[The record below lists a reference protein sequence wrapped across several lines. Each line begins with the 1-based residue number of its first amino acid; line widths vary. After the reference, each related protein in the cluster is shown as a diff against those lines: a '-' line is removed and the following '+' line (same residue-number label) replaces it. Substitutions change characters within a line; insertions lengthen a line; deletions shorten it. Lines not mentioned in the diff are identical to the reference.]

1 MRNAFSVKIILIICL
16 FGVNVLLLV
25 HGWSHLFA
33 REKAVCQFDPGQVE
47 NDIDFMKYRISFA
60 SECMHIDVIDVWF
73 EGNVTP
79 ETLAVERVLYDG
91 SRKFTKIRRVEIR
104 SDNHIA
110 IELDEQRVVMADGTT
125 KYDICFD
132 KKDNVRLDEVTA
144 DVSSNH
150 WLGLGILLIIWVGTL
165 FSGWRF
171 RRQQEEYTGFV
182 TAVILIFAMAVVV
195 FVCVE
200 FLGNKEM
207 AKMSQSNIVRNIV
220 LLMLIGAVTSIA
232 LNSIRNGLIVCVTG
246 MGILGIVNHYL
257 LLFRAKPLQPS
268 DAFSVRTALS
278 VAGYYDYRIDR
289 HLIYSVSFMLAFI
302 AVFAGFGRLKIFRK
316 IKSALVGLCAA
327 AILIITFFLLTYC
340 TELNVLIPKPS
351 YWNVNETYDASGFL
365 PSFISYGRVL
375 IKPNIGYT
383 GSKAENAMR
392 RVIVGEE
399 KILENE
405 KPNIIVI
412 MNEALADYRHIG
424 EFEISDSPWKYW
436 DSLKGESLTGYLKVP
451 VYGGGTANTEY
462 EFLTGHSLG
471 LFNGEGVPYTMY
483 SRYLNYSIASVLK
496 AQGYET
502 VAMHPNKASNY
513 NRDKIYPAIGFETFL
528 SSDNFF
534 SDAHRLRGVVSDYG
548 DYSSMLDW
556 ITERSDDRPYFIF
569 NITMQNHSDYIS
581 NTIPIECYLK
591 ADEFA
596 DVNEYMTLLNRSDQ
610 ALEYLIESLRGQS
623 EKIVVVI
630 FGDHFPDLSEKFV
643 ESLTNEEE
651 GADDNMPQR
660 WKTYEVPVLIWA
672 NYHMTETVHSDLY
685 MSVNYLGSYLMNT
698 LGLRLSPYESFLLD
712 LKEKYPV
719 IAADA
724 YLTGDGSYCSAD
736 GIRSLPSDLYD
747 YYLMQYGQ
755 IFHDK
760 NREFFIGKPAGS

>member
-1 MRNAFSVKIILIICL
+1 MRNVFPVKIILIVCL
-16 FGVNVLLLV
+16 FGVNVLMLI
-25 HGWSHLFA
+25 HGWDHLFA

-47 NDIDFMKYRISFA
+47 NDIDFMKYRISVV
-60 SECMHIDVIDVWF
+60 SECMHMNAIDVRF
-73 EGNVTP
+73 EGKVTP

-91 SRKFTKIRRVEIR
+91 SRKFTKIRRVVIKSE
-104 SDNHIA
+104 NHIA
-110 IELDEQRVVMADGTT
+110 IELDEQRVVMADGTS
-125 KYDICFD
+125 KYDLCFD
-132 KKDNVRLDEVTA
+132 KKDNVRLDEVSA

-165 FSGWRF
+165 FSGWLF
-171 RRQQEEYTGFV
+171 RKEREKYIGFL
-182 TAVILIFAMAVVV
+182 TAVILIFVMAVIV

-200 FLGNKEM
+200 FLGNNEM

-220 LLMLIGAVTSIA
+220 LLMLMGAVTSIA
-232 LNSIRNGLIVCVTG
+232 LNSIRNGLTACVIG
-246 MGILGIVNHYL
+246 MGILGVVNHYL
-257 LLFRAKPLQPS
+257 LMFRAKQLQPS
-268 DAFSVRTALS
+268 DVFSVRTALS
-278 VAGYYDYRIDR
+278 VAGHYDYRIDR
-289 HLIYSVSFMLAFI
+289 YLIYSVSFMLAFI
-302 AVFAGFGRLKIFRK
+302 AMLVGFSSLKIFRK
-316 IKSALVGLCAA
+316 IKSAIVGQCLAV
-327 AILIITFFLLTYC
+327 ISIIIFFLLTYR
-340 TELNVLIPKPS
+340 TEWNVLIPEPS
-351 YWNVNETYDASGFL
+351 YWNVSETYDTSGFL

-375 IKPNIGYT
+375 SKPNIGYT
-383 GSKAENAMR
+383 DSKAEKAMR
-392 RVIVGEE
+392 RITVREEGEL
-399 KILENE
+399 KNE

-412 MNEALADYRHIG
+412 MNEALADYRHLG

-471 LFNGEGVPYTMY
+471 LFSGEGVPYTMY

-513 NRDKIYPAIGFETFL
+513 NRDKVYPAIGFETFL

-548 DYSSMLDW
+548 DYSSMLGW
-556 ITERSDDRPYFIF
+556 INERSDDRPYFIF

-591 ADEFA
+591 ADDFA

-610 ALEYLIESLRGQS
+610 ALEYLIESLRGRR
-623 EKIVVVI
+623 EKTVVVI
-630 FGDHFPDLSEKFV
+630 FGDHYPDLSKKFV
-643 ESLTNEEE
+643 KSLTNMESYST
-651 GADDNMPQR
+651 DMLSQR

-672 NYHMTETVHSDLY
+672 NYHMMEAAHDDLY
-685 MSVNYLGSYLMNT
+685 MSVNYLGSYLMSIM
-698 LGLRLSPYESFLLD
+698 GLRLSPYESYLLD

-719 IAADA
+719 IAGDA
-724 YLTGDGSYCSAD
+724 YLTGDGNYCRAEE
-736 GIRSLPSDLYD
+736 IRSLPSDLYD
-747 YYLMQYGQ
+747 YYLLQYGQ

-760 NREFFIGKPAGS
+760 NREFFIGKSPSS

>member
-150 WLGLGILLIIWVGTL
+150 WLGLGILLIIWAGTL

-289 HLIYSVSFMLAFI
+289 HLIYSVSFMLAFT

-471 LFNGEGVPYTMY
+471 LFSGEGVPYVQPLFKLLY
-483 SRYLNYSIASVLK
+483 CL
-496 AQGYET
+496 
-502 VAMHPNKASNY
+502 
-513 NRDKIYPAIGFETFL
+513 GF
-528 SSDNFF
+528 
-534 SDAHRLRGVVSDYG
+534 
-548 DYSSMLDW
+548 
-556 ITERSDDRPYFIF
+556 
-569 NITMQNHSDYIS
+569 
-581 NTIPIECYLK
+581 K
-591 ADEFA
+591 
-596 DVNEYMTLLNRSDQ
+596 
-610 ALEYLIESLRGQS
+610 
-623 EKIVVVI
+623 
-630 FGDHFPDLSEKFV
+630 
-643 ESLTNEEE
+643 
-651 GADDNMPQR
+651 
-660 WKTYEVPVLIWA
+660 
-672 NYHMTETVHSDLY
+672 
-685 MSVNYLGSYLMNT
+685 GS
-698 LGLRLSPYESFLLD
+698 GL
-712 LKEKYPV
+712 
-719 IAADA
+719 
-724 YLTGDGSYCSAD
+724 
-736 GIRSLPSDLYD
+736 
-747 YYLMQYGQ
+747 
-755 IFHDK
+755 
-760 NREFFIGKPAGS
+760 